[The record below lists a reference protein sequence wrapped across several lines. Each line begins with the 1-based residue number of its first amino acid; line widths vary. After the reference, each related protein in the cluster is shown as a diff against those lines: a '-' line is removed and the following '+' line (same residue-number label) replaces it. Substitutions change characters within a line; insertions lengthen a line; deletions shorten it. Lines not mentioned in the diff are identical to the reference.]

1 MFSPAEKRDIAE
13 VVRLIKK
20 MDKKGIIIMKANA
33 DVLVARQ
40 ELEKEKMQ
48 TA

>member
-13 VVRLIKK
+13 VVQLIKK
-20 MDKKGIIIMKANA
+20 MDKKGIAIMKANA
-33 DVLVARQ
+33 NVLVARQ
-40 ELEKEKMQ
+40 ELEKETKQ